1 MIEILF
7 NSLLSVL
14 LVLPAVVLVTAR
26 RKKTHL
32 LPAQLILGA
41 LVAGTLA
48 AILSLGQDGHV
59 RVDLSSL
66 TPLPFV
72 LGIDRLSAYFLLLIC
87 LVGAPVVL
95 FSVGY
100 VERHYSGPRRD
111 WLWAL
116 LPLFLLSMIVVA
128 TACTAFAFLFGWE
141 LMTLFSAGLI
151 VIDGDDGQ
159 RRQNIFTYLL
169 MMHAGAAAVA
179 ASFFVF
185 LPHSTSL
192 DFTSMRAAAP
202 LMSARRPMLRYS
214 NCAMARS
221 SSSITIKASG
231 PAASA
236 CSRSRP

>member
-14 LVLPAVVLVTAR
+14 LALPVVVFATARGKKTRLLPAVLMF
-26 RKKTHL
+26 
-32 LPAQLILGA
+32 GA
-41 LVAGTLA
+41 LVAGAFA
-48 AILSLGQDGHV
+48 ASLSLVQGGHV
-59 RVDLSSL
+59 RLDLSTL

-87 LVGAPVVL
+87 LAGAPVAL
-95 FSVGY
+95 FSAGY
-100 VERHYSGPRRD
+100 VERHYSGRRRD

-128 TACTAFAFLFGWE
+128 TAATAFAFLFGWE

-151 VIDGDDGQ
+151 LIDGDDGQ

-185 LPHSTSL
+185 LPHSANL
-192 DFTSMRAAAP
+192 DFWCWQPAP
-202 LMSARRPMLRYS
+202 SPVFW
-214 NCAMARS
+214 
-221 SSSITIKASG
+221 
-231 PAASA
+231 A
-236 CSRSRP
+236 CCMPLPSTT